1 MAKIRRKKNGNYET
15 RIVVGHD
22 PDGRPIQKRLTHY
35 DRNELKRMAAELQ
48 AQPRAIIRR
57 VTVWQIITAFIAAK
71 TPVLSPSTY
80 RVYNSYA
87 DELNSKYG
95 HFCAM
100 YADTVTARNTQ
111 ALVNDLINTGKAP
124 KTVKNYHGFLSAAFK
139 SAGLTFPAASLPQQ
153 VPPLVT
159 IPEPEQVK
167 DILTAAAGTRL
178 EIPLAL
184 ASMGLRRSEIC
195 ALSVS
200 DLVGDSIH
208 IHAAVIQG
216 EKGTLIT
223 KATKNYTSDRFV
235 LLPEPLADKIREQ
248 GEIWNNTPAALSC
261 AFSKFL
267 QRNGFKH
274 CRLHDLRHFFASYCH
289 NVLLMSDRQIMAI
302 TGHKT
307 ADTLRRVYLHTL
319 DQNAANKAVAD
330 NMAAFIPQ

>member
-1 MAKIRRKKNGNYET
+1 MAKIRKKKNGNYET
-15 RIVVGHD
+15 RIVIGHK
-22 PDGRPIQKRLTHY
+22 PDGRPIQKRLTHF
-35 DRNELKRMAAELQ
+35 DRSELKRMAAELQ
-48 AQPRAIIRR
+48 AEPLNIIHR
-57 VTVWQIITAFIAAK
+57 VTVAQMIDAFLAAK
-71 TPVLSPSTY
+71 KPVLSPSTN

-87 DELNSKYG
+87 DELKSKYG
-95 HFCAM
+95 RFCAF
-100 YADTVTARNTQ
+100 YADAITARNTQ
-111 ALVNDLINTGKAP
+111 EIVNDLISTGKAP
-124 KTVKNYHGFLSAAFK
+124 KTVKNYYAFLTAVFNT
-139 SAGLTFPAASLPQQ
+139 AGYRLPPASLPQQ

-195 ALSVS
+195 ALSIS

-307 ADTLRRVYLHTL
+307 ADTLRRVYIHTL

>member
-35 DRNELKRMAAELQ
+35 DRQELKRLAAELQ

-71 TPVLSPSTY
+71 NPVLSPSTN

-87 DELNSKYG
+87 TELKSKYG
-95 HFCAM
+95 HFCAL
-100 YADTVTARNTQ
+100 YADTVTTRNTQ
-111 ALVNDLINTGKAP
+111 ALVNDLIQNGKAP
-124 KTVKNYHGFLSAAFK
+124 KTVKNYHGFLSAVFNN
-139 SAGLTFPAASLPQQ
+139 AGLKFPAASLPQP

-195 ALSVS
+195 ALTLA
-200 DLVGDSIH
+200 DLHGNEIH
-208 IHAAVIQG
+208 VHAAVIQG
-216 EKGTLIT
+216 TGGELIT
-223 KATKNYTSDRFV
+223 KTTKTYSSDRFV
-235 LLPEPLADKIREQ
+235 LLPEPLADKIRAR

-267 QRNGFKH
+267 KRNGFQH
-274 CRLHDLRHFFASYCH
+274 YRLHDLRHFFASYCH
-289 NVLLMSDRQIMAI
+289 NVLLMSDRQIMEI
-302 TGHKT
+302 TGHKH
-307 ADTLRRVYLHTL
+307 AETLRRVYLHTL
-319 DQNAANKAVAD
+319 DQNSANQAVAA
-330 NMAAFIPQ
+330 NMAALMAP

>member
-15 RIVVGHD
+15 RIVIGHD

-35 DRNELKRMAAELQ
+35 DRNELKRLAAELQ
-48 AQPRAIIRR
+48 AQHRAIIRR

-71 TPVLSPSTY
+71 KPVLSPSTN

-87 DELNSKYG
+87 KELNSKYG
-95 HFCAM
+95 HFCAL
-100 YADTVTARNTQ
+100 YADTVTTRNTQ
-111 ALVNDLINTGKAP
+111 ALVNDLIQTGKAP
-124 KTVKNYHGFLSAAFK
+124 KTVRNYVGFLSAAFDN
-139 SAGLTFPAASLPQQ
+139 SGLKFPPASLPQP

-195 ALSVS
+195 ALTLA
-200 DLVGDSIH
+200 DLHGNEIH
-208 IHAAVIQG
+208 VHAAVIQG
-216 EKGTLIT
+216 AGGELIRKTT
-223 KATKNYTSDRFV
+223 KTYSSDRFV
-235 LLPEPLADKIREQ
+235 LLPEPLADKIREK

-267 QRNGFKH
+267 KRNGFQH
-274 CRLHDLRHFFASYCH
+274 YRLHDLRHFFASYCH

-302 TGHKT
+302 TGHKH
-307 ADTLRRVYLHTL
+307 AETLRRVYLHTL
-319 DQNAANKAVAD
+319 DQNSANKAVAA
-330 NMAAFIPQ
+330 NMAALMAP